1 MTSITDEDLNDSF
14 DDDDEDEDE
23 QRAKRKRNR
32 YWIKANELVRIQHST
47 WLDVE
52 NGDRW
57 ALRRPIAQKICDL
70 GNLYR
75 KTTREQ
81 TIWLFGENVDTEER
95 YFHFMKYKTRFSKEY
110 IRDQIRKLNHA
121 FKELEMKG
129 SMIFVT
135 LTIDSSKFLSIWEG
149 YKASQKKVNILLT
162 YLRKS
167 WGVLFRYVKIAE
179 IQEKNTYNIHYHIAI
194 SVKGTVYDYNQIEF
208 DKIKDQITTV
218 WNRQRIG
225 FSKVQLV
232 KETKKNG
239 LRNYMLKYMLK
250 SLKSDSENEI
260 SLNSAILWA
269 LNSRVFSFSN
279 IQKWRERMD
288 LITAER
294 GKNNSNWALDRDPET
309 ENIVW
314 EYGGVVYSDQIGYL
328 EGLYAE
334 KDIDPSILELIYKMF
349 FGRRYKKDGG

>member
-14 DDDDEDEDE
+14 DDEDDDE
-23 QRAKRKRNR
+23 QQIKRKRNR
-32 YWIKANELVRIQHST
+32 YWVKANEFTKIEHST

-57 ALRRPIAQKICDL
+57 AFRRPIAQKICDL

-81 TIWLFGENVDTEER
+81 TIWLWGENIDTGER

-121 FKELEMKG
+121 FKELEIKG
-129 SMIFVT
+129 SMIFIT
-135 LTIDSSKFLSIWEG
+135 LTIDSSKFRSIWQG
-149 YKASQKKVNILLT
+149 YKVSQKKVNILLT
-162 YLRKS
+162 YLRKT
-167 WGVLFRYVKIAE
+167 WGVLFRYVKISE
-179 IQEKNTYNIHYHIAI
+179 IQEKNTYNIHYHIAM
-194 SVKGTVYDYNQIEF
+194 SVKGTGYDYNQIEF
-208 DKIKDQITTV
+208 DKISDQIKSV
-218 WNRQRIG
+218 WNRQKIG
-225 FSKVQLV
+225 FSDVKLV

-269 LNSRVFSFSN
+269 LNSRIFSFSN
-279 IQKWRERMD
+279 IQRWRERMD
-288 LITAER
+288 LITAE
-294 GKNNSNWALDRDPET
+294 GDKNNSNWALDLDPEA
-309 ENIVW
+309 EKIIW
-314 EYGGVVYSDQIGYL
+314 EYGGVVYSDQIGNL
-328 EGLYAE
+328 DGLYAE
-334 KDIDPSILELIYKMF
+334 KDIDPSILELLYKMF
-349 FGRRYKKDGG
+349 FGREYKKDGG